1 MLSVRHCFRQRAPAL
16 PAQSKRSA
24 PAVSLSNPL
33 KGFTIVEVMMASVIL
48 VVGFLG
54 MIQAVTVGS
63 EMLATARRQTIAGQI
78 LDHEIGKLRLKAWD
92 LPSSTDDIV
101 GLDDSAAAAYTSDQT
116 ALNTAISASG
126 VTFTLERD
134 VTDLT
139 TDLREITFIV
149 TWTKGGT
156 TTAATT
162 ATGSWLEKLSFSGSA
177 PISRTYTRKSTA
189 YFGKYGLNLNLQ
201 RS

>member
-1 MLSVRHCFRQRAPAL
+1 
-16 PAQSKRSA
+16 
-24 PAVSLSNPL
+24 
-33 KGFTIVEVMMASVIL
+33 MASVIL

-92 LPSSTDDIV
+92 LPSSTDDIS
-101 GLDDSAAAAYTSDQT
+101 GLADSAAATYTSDQT

-149 TWTKGGT
+149 TWTKSG
-156 TTAATT
+156 TTAAANT
-162 ATGSWLEKLSFSGSA
+162 ATGSWLDRLSFSVA
-177 PISRTYTRKSTA
+177 AAIQCTYTRKSTA
-189 YFGKYGLNLNLQ
+189 WFGKYGLNLSTQ

>member
-1 MLSVRHCFRQRAPAL
+1 MLSVRHCRHPKA
-16 PAQSKRSA
+16 
-24 PAVSLSNPL
+24 
-33 KGFTIVEVMMASVIL
+33 FTIVEVMMASVIL

-78 LDHEIGKLRLKAWD
+78 LDHEIGKLRLATW
-92 LPSSTDDIV
+92 TTV
-101 GLDDSAAAAYTSDQT
+101 NGLADSAAATYTSDQT